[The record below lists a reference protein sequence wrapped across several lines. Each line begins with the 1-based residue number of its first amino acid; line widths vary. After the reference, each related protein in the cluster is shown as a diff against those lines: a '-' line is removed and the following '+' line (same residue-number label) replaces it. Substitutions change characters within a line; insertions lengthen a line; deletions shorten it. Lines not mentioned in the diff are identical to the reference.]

1 MSGNEPNLQAD
12 EMVEIQCE
20 DRWQVYHRLRELE
33 ISCWCNCHQP
43 LKVQVT
49 SAVTAIQI
57 WSVVK
62 QVTMPRQVLVH
73 WLENCWQFNS
83 SPERE

>member
-1 MSGNEPNLQAD
+1 MSCNDPSLRAD
-12 EMVEIQCE
+12 QMIEVQCE

-33 ISCWCNCHQP
+33 ISCWCSCYQP

-49 SAVTAIQI
+49 GAVTAIQI

-62 QVTMPRQVLVH
+62 LTMPRQTLVH
-73 WLENCWQFNS
+73 WLETCWLS
-83 SPERE
+83 RLPERD